1 MANLL
6 PIFSFYF
13 VNYIMENFKIDE
25 GDWIYEDDPVAKA
38 AYDNFGIRYMF
49 PWQRMVVS
57 NIMEA
62 YEAIRNGKDLSQ
74 ADDVFCKGRQI
85 VLLPTGAGKSLCFQ
99 VPALL
104 LDGPTLVIYPLLALM
119 TDQQRRME
127 EGSLRSV
134 TFRGGQSQEER
145 AENFRKLREGAKII
159 LANPEVL
166 QSKSLVRQLKEV

>member
-13 VNYIMENFKIDE
+13 VNYSMENFKIDE

-74 ADDVFCKGRQI
+74 ADDVFC
-85 VLLPTGAGKSLCFQ
+85 CFQ
-99 VPALL
+99 MKLKFL
-104 LDGPTLVIYPLLALM
+104 QRHQTQMELCLRTLQK
-119 TDQQRRME
+119 TESKQRGE
-127 EGSLRSV
+127 
-134 TFRGGQSQEER
+134 
-145 AENFRKLREGAKII
+145 KLRQDRCERRAFDIHAEHKNEQRIKPDI
-159 LANPEVL
+159 
-166 QSKSLVRQLKEV
+166 QDRT